1 MQTQY
6 NNKGVLFPNKRK
18 QGNQPD
24 WTGKLTIDGKE
35 DRLSGW
41 IKEDKNGQTFISLA
55 RTPADQVDAFRKS
68 NGAQASEG
76 PSFGGGNNAS
86 ANNERKADNDQ
97 IPF

>member
-41 IKEDKNGQTFISLA
+41 IKEDKNGQTFISIA
-55 RTPADQVDAFRKS
+55 RTPADQVDAFRKT
-68 NGAQASEG
+68 NAPEPTMRATT
-76 PSFGGGNNAS
+76 PNNS
-86 ANNERKADNDQ
+86 DNDQ

>member
-24 WTGKLTIDGKE
+24 WQGKLTIDGRE

-41 IKEDKNGQTFISLA
+41 FKEDKNGETYISIS
-55 RTPADQVDAFRKS
+55 RTPASEVDAFKK
-68 NGAQASEG
+68 QAASQ
-76 PSFGGGNNAS
+76 PSAV
-86 ANNERKADNDQ
+86 APQAEDK